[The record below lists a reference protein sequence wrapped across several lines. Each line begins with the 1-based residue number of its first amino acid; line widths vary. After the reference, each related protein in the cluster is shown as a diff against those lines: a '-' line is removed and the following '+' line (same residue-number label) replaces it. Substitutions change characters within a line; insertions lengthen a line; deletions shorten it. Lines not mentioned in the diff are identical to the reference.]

1 MGLKTYRLPPP
12 TSEQN
17 KSERRYKKVIG
28 IVKHNEPVDL
38 THIGLRYYRNYSRRK
53 HKLKPVVKQAMQN
66 GHIRRAKDG
75 FVVTDEV
82 D

>member
-1 MGLKTYRLPPP
+1 MGLKTWRLPPP
-12 TSEQN
+12 ISEQN

-28 IVKHNEPVDL
+28 IIKHQGPIDV
-38 THIGLRYYRNYSRRK
+38 THIQLTFSNSYDPR
-53 HKLKPVVKQAMQN
+53 KLKPTLKQCMHN

-75 FVVTDEV
+75 FVVTDKV